1 MDLTPV
7 QKLNYLAVIGL
18 MRSGTT
24 WIGKVL
30 DSSPEVVY
38 LHEPDYVK
46 RIPCL
51 PYTTEAQEYAGWEPY
66 IRNYL
71 AGLRSTCASR
81 SMLKRPSFPK
91 NFPQSISERVAYQAF
106 RGKLRVEQVLHKI
119 GFAPILTTWPACMD
133 RAKLT
138 VWKSVEQTGNV
149 GCMLR
154 AVPEQKVLHVV
165 RHPCGFVDSVMRG
178 QRKKLLRGGVPTSQD
193 LGIFDYVVGT
203 KFAQQLGLKLRD
215 WDLLTEVERLA
226 YMWLVIN
233 EQAILDG
240 AGMPN
245 YKLVYFEEF
254 CLDPLRMTQ
263 GVFDYVGLNLGP
275 QTERFV
281 ASSSTS
287 SGSGTG
293 TGTGTGTAASSEPT
307 SQQYYSVS
315 RNSMSV
321 PRSWVNR
328 LSKDSVDRI
337 LKIAMFSERMTE
349 LLVKP
354 IGEAN
359 PRAD

>member
-1 MDLTPV
+1 V
-7 QKLNYLAVIGL
+7 NYLAILGL

-38 LHEPDYVK
+38 LHEPDYIK

-51 PYTTEAQEYAGWEPY
+51 PYTTEAQDYAGWEPY

-71 AGLRSTCASR
+71 AELRSTCASR

-91 NFPQSISERVAYQAF
+91 NFPQSMAESVSYQAF
-106 RGKLRVEQVLHKI
+106 RGKLRIEQLLNTV
-119 GFAPILTTWPACMD
+119 GFAPILNTWPTCMD
-133 RAKLT
+133 RAGLT

-154 AVPEQKVLHVV
+154 AIPEQKVLHVV

-178 QRKKLLRGGVPTSQD
+178 ERKKLLRGGVPTSQD
-193 LGIFDYVVGT
+193 LGIFNYVVGT
-203 KFAQQLGLKLRD
+203 RFAQQLGLKLRD

-226 YMWLVIN
+226 YIWLVIN

-240 AGMPN
+240 SGLPN

-263 GVFDYVGLNLGP
+263 GVFNYVGLIVGP
-275 QTERFV
+275 QTKSFV
-281 ASSSTS
+281 TSSSTS
-287 SGSGTG
+287 SGS
-293 TGTGTGTAASSEPT
+293 ALSNEPS
-307 SQQYYSVS
+307 SQQYYTVS
-315 RNSMSV
+315 RESINV
-321 PRSWVNR
+321 PRSWENR
-328 LSKDSVDRI
+328 LSKESIDRI
-337 LKIAMFSERMTE
+337 LKITMLSERMTE
-349 LLVKP
+349 LLDKA